1 MTSSRS
7 TGGRTNCIRL
17 TTSEFADEH
26 IAFSL
31 HQLDSQSHQ
40 KLQQLKTQDRDGG
53 EVVEWLRNNKDKFRM
68 EIFEPAVLCMTV
80 PNRAYADAVEACFG
94 GSQLKVRVSGISAV

>member
-1 MTSSRS
+1 M
-7 TGGRTNCIRL
+7 
-17 TTSEFADEH
+17 
-26 IAFSL
+26 

-40 KLQQLKTQDRDGG
+40 KLQQLKNQDRDGG
-53 EVVEWLRNNKDKFRM
+53 EVVEWLRSNKDKFRM

-94 GSQLKVRVSGISAV
+94 GSQLKVSDSSGRLLRSYFGMDIADRLCRRL